1 LEDKD
6 DMRSD
11 RVKKGLERAP
21 ARALLHATG
30 LPTNQIDKPFIGIGN
45 SSTDLV
51 PGHLNLPELARFVE
65 KGVHT
70 GGGYPFV
77 FNVGALCDGIAMGHR
92 GMYYSLPFRE
102 LVADMVESITEA
114 HALDGLVLITNCDK
128 ITPGMLMAAARLDI
142 PTVIL
147 TAGPMLAGHHEG
159 RRLSLVRDTF
169 EAVGRRQRG
178 EISEEEL
185 GALELCA
192 CPGAGSCQGLY
203 TANTM
208 NCLTEVLGLS
218 LPGCGTAPAVSA
230 EKKRI
235 AFQSGLTVMDAVR
248 GDHTPR
254 KILTS
259 QAFENAI
266 TVDMALGGSTNTVLH
281 LSALANEAGVPL
293 SLERFDQISRN
304 TPHLGDLRPAGDYF
318 LEDLHLAGGMPAV
331 LQRLGHRIQESLH
344 VSGRDLREIARAARP
359 VGDQVVRTTENP
371 LRPEGGIAVLKGNL
385 APEGAIV
392 KQSAVGEEMLRFEGT
407 ARVFDCEEDAQQA
420 ILSGT
425 IQEEDVVVIRYEG
438 PKGGPGMREMLAP
451 TSAIMGM
458 GLQRVALLTDGR
470 FSGGTRGPCVGHI
483 SPEAAEGGAL
493 GLVNDGDTIALDIP
507 SRDLHW
513 KVTEE
518 ERARRQ
524 RKWRPPPPRVSR
536 GYLARYAR
544 LVTSAHTGAVLMSEP
559 DPRRE
564 GETASN
570 KDHRTQGPDKEK
582 SG

>member
-1 LEDKD
+1 
-6 DMRSD
+6 MRSD

-30 LPTNQIDKPFIGIGN
+30 LPKGEIDKPFIGIGN

-70 GGGYPFV
+70 GGGYPFL
-77 FNVGALCDGIAMGHR
+77 FNVGALCDGIAMGHK
-92 GMYYSLPFRE
+92 GMFYSLPFRE
-102 LVADMVESITEA
+102 LVADMVESIAEA

-128 ITPGMLMAAARLDI
+128 ITPGMLMATARLDI

-147 TAGPMLAGHHEG
+147 TAGPMLAGHHKG

-178 EISEEEL
+178 EISQEEL
-185 GALELCA
+185 EDLEVCA

-218 LPGCGTAPAVSA
+218 LPFCGTAPAVSA
-230 EKKRI
+230 EKRRI
-235 AFQSGLTVMDAVR
+235 AFESGVALMDAVR
-248 GDHTPR
+248 EDRTPG
-254 KILTS
+254 KILTA
-259 QAFENAI
+259 QAFDNAI

-281 LSALANEAGVPL
+281 LTALANEAGVPL
-293 SLERFDQISRN
+293 ALDRFDQISRK
-304 TPHLGDLRPAGDYF
+304 TPHLGDLRPGGNYF

-331 LQRLGHRIQESLH
+331 LQRLGDRIQESLH
-344 VSGRDLREIARAARP
+344 VNGRDIREIARSARP
-359 VGDQVVRTTENP
+359 EGDEVVRTAEAP

-392 KQSAVGEEMLRFEGT
+392 KQSAVSENMLRFEGV
-407 ARVFDCEEDAQQA
+407 ARVFDSEEEAQKA
-420 ILSGT
+420 ILSGN
-425 IQEEDVVVIRYEG
+425 IKEGDAVVIRYEG
-438 PKGGPGMREMLAP
+438 PRGGPGMREMLAP

-458 GLQRVALLTDGR
+458 GLKRVVLLTDGR

-483 SPEAAEGGAL
+483 SPEAAEGGPL
-493 GLVNDGDTIALDIP
+493 GLVNDGDAIALDIP
-507 SRDLHW
+507 GRSLDW
-513 KVTEE
+513 KVDKKEQ
-518 ERARRQ
+518 ARR
-524 RKWRPPPPRVSR
+524 RAKWSAPPPKITR
-536 GYLARYAR
+536 GYLARYAS
-544 LVTSAHTGAVLMSEP
+544 LVTSAHTGAVLVCGAE
-559 DPRRE
+559 
-564 GETASN
+564 
-570 KDHRTQGPDKEK
+570 DHRKGDDAGEKSHGTRQRKKKEK
-582 SG
+582 QG